1 MQDAGCRVTKL
12 LDWNTN
18 CVKNVR
24 KKELNFL
31 LTLIFINNSIF
42 QFCLSRFKLSQAFFL
57 SYLGLPARGD
67 DGENASS
74 IIAKNSLA
82 SITVS

>member
-1 MQDAGCRVTKL
+1 MQGNKITGLEYKL
-12 LDWNTN
+12 
-18 CVKNVR
+18 CEEC
-24 KKELNFL
+24 KKERVKFSVNILETTLSFSFFSPDLSFL
-31 LTLIFINNSIF
+31 
-42 QFCLSRFKLSQAFFL
+42 KLFFL

-82 SITVS
+82 SITAS